1 MSTAFRIPGYCVHSA
16 KQQAYVRLNGEMLYL
31 GAPGSPQSKAKY
43 DRLIGEWIARGRSHV
58 KPTQGQGISVNEI
71 LLAYRRFAETYY
83 ADAEGPNTAEL
94 ERINLAIRPVTAL
107 YGETPAENFG
117 PRALKTVRNKMIFQN
132 LCRLTV
138 NQRINCVRRIFRWAV
153 EEESDSIL
161 RLSWAPGGAG
171 TEAR

>member
-83 ADAEGPNTAEL
+83 ADAEGPN
-94 ERINLAIRPVTAL
+94 RPSWSESIWQSVRSPHYT
-107 YGETPAENFG
+107 GRHRPKFWS
-117 PRALKTVRNKMIFQN
+117 PRAQDRAEQN
-132 LCRLTV
+132 DLSESLPAHSQSC
-138 NQRINCVRRIFRWAV
+138 INCVRRIFRWAV
-153 EEESDSIL
+153 EEELLHPPSFMGSRRCGD
-161 RLSWAPGGAG
+161 
-171 TEAR
+171 